1 MTECT
6 LFPLRSWQEFVEA
19 AQAPPT
25 IRHGAGREEG
35 DDWCGASWEEALRMA
50 VDGWHVPLLETA
62 AAVAELGTRSGLGVG
77 SSLEPS
83 RDVTGSEVDVGAY
96 LAGEPE
102 CMVDAVP
109 RQTSHRGRV
118 VTFLVPAVYSHFVP
132 HDVIVNRGIALAT
145 LSAAIVRAGH
155 SVELWSGFAAQLN
168 VLWESRCSA
177 VAKVISAGEAFD
189 AGRLVFALAHPA
201 MLRRLWF
208 SVWDSQDAAIARA
221 LNSSHYG
228 SPPFSCTVEDLP
240 PEIEDAY
247 VLPYL
252 DTDMQRWK
260 TLERSLS
267 WCEQTFAELGLVRQ
281 PGSHIHSGHT
291 A

>member
-1 MTECT
+1 MPECT
-6 LFPLRSWQEFVEA
+6 LPPLRSWQEFVDA

-25 IRHGAGREEG
+25 IRHGAGRGES

-50 VDGWHVPLLETA
+50 VDGWHLPLLETE
-62 AAVAELGTRSGLGVG
+62 AAVAELGAKSVLGIG
-77 SSLEPS
+77 SSLEPT

-102 CMVDAVP
+102 CMVDAAP
-109 RQTSHRGRV
+109 LHTSRRGRV

-132 HDVIVNRGIALAT
+132 HDVIVNRGVALAT

-155 SVELWSGFAAQLN
+155 SVELWSGFTAQLDGRRGR
-168 VLWESRCSA
+168 RCSA
-177 VAKVISAGEAFD
+177 VAKVISAGEPFD

-201 MLRRLWF
+201 MLRRLWL

-221 LNSSHYG
+221 LSSSRYG
-228 SPPFSCTVEDLP
+228 SPPFGCTAEDLP

-252 DTDMQRWK
+252 DTDMRRWT

-267 WCEQTFAELGLVRQ
+267 WCEQTFAELGLVR
-281 PGSHIHSGHT
+281 
-291 A
+291 